1 MVIPRVINFSPLPN
15 EPTIHSSPQ
24 FRHLPGK
31 SGGVNPS
38 ILFYSRCDV
47 NLNIP
52 QVITVV

>member
-1 MVIPRVINFSPLPN
+1 MNPQSIQ
-15 EPTIHSSPQ
+15 IHYSVTS
-24 FRHLPGK
+24 PGK